1 MSFTEEILKYRSVAV
16 AGLEKN
22 TGKTE
27 CLNFMLR
34 AVKEAGHAVA
44 VTSIGVDGETN
55 DRVTHTPKPEIK
67 IFEGMIFVTSERH
80 FRQRQ
85 LTAEVLGVS
94 ESSTALGR
102 LVTARAVTPGK
113 VLLSG
118 PPGTEALKRLLKELE
133 ERKVATTLI
142 DGALSRLS
150 HSSPDVAEAMV
161 LATGAAVSASIP
173 LLVRKTRYVYDL
185 LRLEECDSALAE
197 KLAGRETGILAI
209 GEDGII
215 QDTGVTSAF
224 MTDQLSGGLF
234 RFGRRLYAGGA
245 VTDRLLCALRMQ
257 RTPVELIVRDFTRIF
272 ARPETFYSFLA
283 AGGRIKVLKRTRL
296 LAVCINP
303 QSPAG
308 FCLDSGRLKEA
319 LEKEMEIPVYDIRKI
334 NKND

>member
-34 AVKEAGHAVA
+34 AVKDAGHTVA

-67 IFEGMIFVTSERH
+67 IFEGMTFVTSERH
-80 FRQRQ
+80 FRQKQ
-85 LTAEVLGVS
+85 LTAEVLDLS
-94 ESSTALGR
+94 ESSTPLGR

-118 PPGTEALKRLLKELE
+118 PSGTEALKRLLKELE
-133 ERKVATTLI
+133 KRKIGTTLI

-185 LRLEECDSALAE
+185 LRLDECDSGLAE
-197 KLAGRETGILAI
+197 RLVAEERGMLAI
-209 GEDGII
+209 GEDGVI
-215 QDTGVTSAF
+215 QDTGGTSAF
-224 MTDQLSGGLF
+224 MTDPLPAGLF
-234 RFGRRLYAGGA
+234 RFGHRLYVGGA
-245 VTDRLLCALRMQ
+245 VTDRLLCALRTQ

-272 ARPETFYSFLA
+272 ARPETFYSFLWT
-283 AGGRIKVLKRTRL
+283 GGRIKVLKQARL

-308 FCLDSGRLKEA
+308 FCLDSERLKEA
-319 LEKEMEIPVYDIRKI
+319 LEKEIEIPVYDIRKI
-334 NKND
+334 TKND